1 MHNISKKCKKQR
13 STESLYDG
21 MPYLPAIMASR
32 RFSFLAHAAREHFED
47 RRRHACIEILFF
59 DPEGVYPTT
68 RSVRT
73 STVLSSLLAE
83 NACLYLE
90 QLKKL
95 MVHRPTSRQTVTR
108 LLTKAHQQQQHRI
121 WRRRFTSQLRSYFG
135 ISARDALLPPFP
147 PVDPPSTGT

>member
-1 MHNISKKCKKQR
+1 MPAAHTCGSYVVVERERNVLSLFFWLVSTSRTDADMPALR
-13 STESLYDG
+13 SS
-21 MPYLPAIMASR
+21 
-32 RFSFLAHAAREHFED
+32 
-47 RRRHACIEILFF
+47 F

-83 NACLYLE
+83 T

-95 MVHRPTSRQTVTR
+95 MLHRPTSRQTVTR
-108 LLTKAHQQQQHRI
+108 LLTKAHQQQQQHRI

-135 ISARDALLPPFP
+135 ISARDALI
-147 PVDPPSTGT
+147 